1 MNKKLLFWLQ
11 VASSMKFFFLQ
22 LKTFKTRI
30 FVFRKCWCILRNII
44 FLYSRIWL
52 FGVWLMNGC
61 QHLEQVHV
69 YMMFPVTHVKLSFTV
84 KHWTRLKENYD
95 PLADGDTYNILS
107 YFTFYYERRNY
118 CLVYTVFSL
127 VVFHIFVLPFWSLRQ
142 CVFRAL
148 ISFCGHFSAGRLSR
162 GWCWR
167 LHC

>member
-61 QHLEQVHV
+61 QHIQQVHV

-107 YFTFYYERRNY
+107 YFTFYYGRRNY
-118 CLVYTVFSL
+118 CLVYTVFFFSGIS
-127 VVFHIFVLPFWSLRQ
+127 HICIAFLIFKAVCASSINFILWSL
-142 CVFRAL
+142 
-148 ISFCGHFSAGRLSR
+148 FSR
-162 GWCWR
+162 
-167 LHC
+167 